1 MRLGSIFACMLLI
14 LAMPALA
21 ADIADDKV
29 NVDGLEF
36 SSWSDY
42 VQSDYFKAAGG
53 RCGTPEP
60 EVRAALYPV
69 PEFLDTPGFFDTE
82 GSDGADCS
90 ANSSNPTSQ
99 YDPMA
104 IYRIQTV
111 VHVIMNDAGTQGVIS
126 DELVQSQ
133 IDILN
138 EDFLALAGSNGQNGV
153 NSQIE
158 FFLAT
163 EDPDG
168 NPTTGITRSN
178 NTQWF
183 NDGGNYWDTLAWD
196 PNTYLNIYTN
206 SASGAL
212 GYVPFLP
219 ADGNGTFVG
228 GASDRVVVL
237 WDSFGRDA
245 PIGPPFNQGR
255 TGTHELG
262 HYLGLEHVFSGSC
275 GNAAQCYTTGDLIC
289 DTEPDQ
295 TSHFGCPT
303 GATSCGGER
312 VPVENY
318 MEYTDDICM
327 ELFTTEQM
335 RRMRCTLEN
344 WRPGIYSIGTGGG
357 DDIFGDGFE
366 EGSTASWSNS
376 LP

>member
-1 MRLGSIFACMLLI
+1 MKLGSLFACMLLVV
-14 LAMPALA
+14 AMPALA
-21 ADIADDKV
+21 ADVAEDKV
-29 NVDGLEF
+29 VVDGLEF

-53 RCGTPEP
+53 RCGTPGR
-60 EVRAALYPV
+60 EVRAALYSV
-69 PEFLDTPGFFDTE
+69 PEFLETPDFFDTE

-90 ANSSNPTSQ
+90 ASSTNPTSQ

-104 IYRIQTV
+104 VYRIPTV

-138 EDFLALAGSNGQNGV
+138 EDFQALAGSNGENGV
-153 NSQIE
+153 NSLIE
-158 FFLAT
+158 FYLAT

-168 NPTTGITRSN
+168 DPTNGITRSN
-178 NTQWF
+178 NTTWF
-183 NDGGNYWDTLAWD
+183 NDGGAYWNTLAWD
-196 PNTYLNIYTN
+196 PNRYLNIYTN

-237 WDSFGRDA
+237 WNSFGRDA

-275 GNAAQCYTTGDLIC
+275 GTSSCYTTGDLIC

-318 MEYTDDICM
+318 MEYTDDLCM

-344 WRPGIYSIGTGGG
+344 WRPNLYEIGTAGG
-357 DDIFGDGFE
+357 DDIFTDGFE
-366 EGSTASWSNS
+366 SGNTTSWSAS